1 MSKNARYAWR
11 LSLGG
16 LLLGLL
22 ACAVYLLAVPLG
34 FKYGEIQVGHGLEHE
49 GRIAW
54 DAAGVPHIRAQN
66 LEDGYFLLGYSHA
79 RDRLWQMEFAR
90 RYAGGTLSE
99 VFGAKTLPMDR
110 FARTLGFRRTAEGIY
125 ANLDAPTRV
134 LLQRYSDGI
143 NAYLGLAPAALPLE
157 FSLVRH
163 ERPGPWGPVD
173 SLSLHLLYS
182 WTLSANLGM
191 QLQRLALAEHLD
203 LARINEVFA
212 PYPGERPP
220 ATRDYASLYRSL
232 HGTPDAGKLLGQLP
246 GSNVEGI
253 GSNNWVVSASRSATG
268 KPLLANDPHLRL
280 TNPAAF
286 YLASLK
292 IPGLSLT
299 GANFA
304 GAPLFVIGHNQR
316 IAWGYTNT
324 GSHIQ
329 DAYLERVDPQDPRRY
344 LTPDGYRPFE
354 TRLERIAV
362 RDGET
367 VSLEVRSTRHGP
379 VISDIYEPAR
389 LPQAQRDRL
398 VIALA
403 WTGLDRHDKTFP
415 SLLAINRAEGWE
427 QFLDAAADFGVPP
440 QNMVYADVE
449 GNIGYVSAGRVPLRG
464 ADDDLHGLAP
474 SPGWESR
481 YDWVGYVPESAK
493 PRSLNPREGFIAT
506 ANQRIVPPDNAFDF
520 GHDWVLP
527 YRYERIREWL
537 GGPGRR
543 TLEDSLELQNDEFS
557 SVMASLL
564 PKMLEQVS
572 DPELRASEA
581 FALLQGWNHQAAA
594 DLAAPLI
601 AGYWVRAFT
610 REPAATEDRHAVAG
624 QRLEPA
630 QLRRIPPADPRRPGR
645 SALLVRPGTR
655 LRPQA
660 EPVVAPRPRRTACRP
675 RKRAERLEVGRGARR
690 PRRARALP
698 QDPLRALFDLKN
710 NKGGDNFSVNVGR
723 FDYSDPANPF
733 NTRIAATLRMVIDLA
748 DFDNSRY
755 ALSTRNSGLPFDGAT
770 DLNELGPRRVHP
782 YRRRRPRRDGP
793 PVGPAPFSLFLRRAT
808 TMTSDPQKNAFDLD
822 YSSRERQFPEG
833 FKRKIVADLQEG
845 MPQFDVLQYFGN
857 QPDIFETYDHL
868 VLATDP
874 EGERIIGILGAKD
887 FVRGSTRF
895 LYLWTAM
902 VVDRYHRTSLFK
914 RINQFFLR
922 QVSERNGGLPPLIVA
937 KTYNPVVYNMFRAL
951 SARIPGA
958 TLYPDLEAPRQSPD
972 MVDLARDVVG
982 TLSANLRL
990 DAETGLIP
998 GGQRSV
1004 APDFFPRMAMSSHAR
1019 TNDHFVAHVG
1029 SSDQILCMVRLAPGA
1044 EPYVQQRIIR

>member
-54 DAAGVPHIRAQN
+54 DAAGVPHIRAQS

-143 NAYLGLAPAALPLE
+143 NAYLELAPAALPLE

-389 LPQAQRDRL
+389 LPQAQRD
-398 VIALA
+398 
-403 WTGLDRHDKTFP
+403 
-415 SLLAINRAEGWE
+415 
-427 QFLDAAADFGVPP
+427 
-440 QNMVYADVE
+440 
-449 GNIGYVSAGRVPLRG
+449 
-464 ADDDLHGLAP
+464 LHGLAP

-527 YRYERIREWL
+527 YRYDRIREWL
-537 GGPGRR
+537 GGPGQR

-610 REPAATEDRHAVAG
+610 RELLQPRIGTQLLASGWNQRNYDGFLRLILDG
-624 QRLEPA
+624 QADLRFWCGQEQGCDLKLN
-630 QLRRIPPADPRRPGR
+630 QSLRRALDELRAAHG
-645 SALLVRPGTR
+645 SAPSGWKWGEAHAAL
-655 LRPQA
+655 A
-660 EPVVAPRPRRTACRP
+660 EHVPFHKT
-675 RKRAERLEVGRGARR
+675 
-690 PRRARALP
+690 
-698 QDPLRALFDLKN
+698 PLRALFDLKN

-770 DLNELGPRRVHP
+770 DLNELWARGAYIRIA
-782 YRRRRPRRDGP
+782 DD
-793 PVGPAPFSLFLRRAT
+793 APDAT
-808 TMTSDPQKNAFDLD
+808 D
-822 YSSRERQFPEG
+822 RQ
-833 FKRKIVADLQEG
+833 
-845 MPQFDVLQYFGN
+845 
-857 QPDIFETYDHL
+857 L
-868 VLATDP
+868 VLRPSASSS
-874 EGERIIGILGAKD
+874 GE
-887 FVRGSTRF
+887 
-895 LYLWTAM
+895 
-902 VVDRYHRTSLFK
+902 
-914 RINQFFLR
+914 
-922 QVSERNGGLPPLIVA
+922 
-937 KTYNPVVYNMFRAL
+937 
-951 SARIPGA
+951 
-958 TLYPDLEAPRQSPD
+958 PRP
-972 MVDLARDVVG
+972 
-982 TLSANLRL
+982 
-990 DAETGLIP
+990 
-998 GGQRSV
+998 
-1004 APDFFPRMAMSSHAR
+1004 
-1019 TNDHFVAHVG
+1019 
-1029 SSDQILCMVRLAPGA
+1029 
-1044 EPYVQQRIIR
+1044 

>member
-54 DAAGVPHIRAQN
+54 DAAGVPHIRAQS

-143 NAYLGLAPAALPLE
+143 NAYLELAPAALPLE

-212 PYPGERPP
+212 PYPGELPP

-389 LPQAQRDRL
+389 LPQA
-398 VIALA
+398 
-403 WTGLDRHDKTFP
+403 
-415 SLLAINRAEGWE
+415 
-427 QFLDAAADFGVPP
+427 
-440 QNMVYADVE
+440 
-449 GNIGYVSAGRVPLRG
+449 
-464 ADDDLHGLAP
+464 
-474 SPGWESR
+474 
-481 YDWVGYVPESAK
+481 
-493 PRSLNPREGFIAT
+493 
-506 ANQRIVPPDNAFDF
+506 
-520 GHDWVLP
+520 
-527 YRYERIREWL
+527 
-537 GGPGRR
+537 
-543 TLEDSLELQNDEFS
+543 
-557 SVMASLL
+557 
-564 PKMLEQVS
+564 
-572 DPELRASEA
+572 
-581 FALLQGWNHQAAA
+581 
-594 DLAAPLI
+594 
-601 AGYWVRAFT
+601 
-610 REPAATEDRHAVAG
+610 
-624 QRLEPA
+624 
-630 QLRRIPPADPRRPGR
+630 
-645 SALLVRPGTR
+645 
-655 LRPQA
+655 
-660 EPVVAPRPRRTACRP
+660 
-675 RKRAERLEVGRGARR
+675 
-690 PRRARALP
+690 
-698 QDPLRALFDLKN
+698 
-710 NKGGDNFSVNVGR
+710 
-723 FDYSDPANPF
+723 
-733 NTRIAATLRMVIDLA
+733 
-748 DFDNSRY
+748 
-755 ALSTRNSGLPFDGAT
+755 GAT
-770 DLNELGPRRVHP
+770 G
-782 YRRRRPRRDGP
+782 
-793 PVGPAPFSLFLRRAT
+793 
-808 TMTSDPQKNAFDLD
+808 
-822 YSSRERQFPEG
+822 
-833 FKRKIVADLQEG
+833 
-845 MPQFDVLQYFGN
+845 
-857 QPDIFETYDHL
+857 
-868 VLATDP
+868 
-874 EGERIIGILGAKD
+874 
-887 FVRGSTRF
+887 
-895 LYLWTAM
+895 W
-902 VVDRYHRTSLFK
+902 
-914 RINQFFLR
+914 
-922 QVSERNGGLPPLIVA
+922 
-937 KTYNPVVYNMFRAL
+937 
-951 SARIPGA
+951 
-958 TLYPDLEAPRQSPD
+958 
-972 MVDLARDVVG
+972 
-982 TLSANLRL
+982 
-990 DAETGLIP
+990 
-998 GGQRSV
+998 
-1004 APDFFPRMAMSSHAR
+1004 
-1019 TNDHFVAHVG
+1019 
-1029 SSDQILCMVRLAPGA
+1029 
-1044 EPYVQQRIIR
+1044 